1 MAVNNLKRCLK
12 LGEKYMLNVHCLR
25 CSSFDV
31 KNFKSKNE
39 TENDGCKERGL
50 KWTQTVLVSVL
61 GLGLGLGYVN
71 KDKFAEAFKDFRV
84 LPIIQA
90 ATVIVPGDDEGS
102 KGPGRRFR
110 FNFIADVVEKVAP
123 SVVYIEIRDNRWLST
138 VSNGSGFIVKEDG
151 LILTNAHVVIG
162 KPRSKVQVRLQDGK
176 EYYGVVEDIDVKS
189 DLATVRIPCKNLPV
203 MTLGSS
209 QTSRPGEFV
218 VALGSPLSLS
228 NTITAGVISSV
239 SRPSEELGLRGR
251 DMEYIQTDAAITFG
265 NSGGP
270 LVNLDGEAIGIN
282 SMKVTAGI
290 SFAIPIDYAK
300 DFLKRSGEKKK
311 AGTLDRPSGRRR
323 YIGVTMM
330 TLTPQII
337 EEMQSRSRILSVD
350 VTHGVMMWRVVV
362 GSPAHKAGILPG
374 DIITHLNEKPVKDAR
389 DIYKALEE
397 EGILVVSV
405 VRQGHRF
412 QATIVPEE
420 T

>member
-1 MAVNNLKRCLK
+1 
-12 LGEKYMLNVHCLR
+12 
-25 CSSFDV
+25 
-31 KNFKSKNE
+31 
-39 TENDGCKERGL
+39 
-50 KWTQTVLVSVL
+50 
-61 GLGLGLGYVN
+61 
-71 KDKFAEAFKDFRV
+71 
-84 LPIIQA
+84 
-90 ATVIVPGDDEGS
+90 
-102 KGPGRRFR
+102 
-110 FNFIADVVEKVAP
+110 
-123 SVVYIEIRDNRWLST
+123 
-138 VSNGSGFIVKEDG
+138 
-151 LILTNAHVVIG
+151 
-162 KPRSKVQVRLQDGK
+162 
-176 EYYGVVEDIDVKS
+176 
-189 DLATVRIPCKNLPV
+189 

-311 AGTLDRPSGRRR
+311 AGGNIAGTLDRPSGRRR